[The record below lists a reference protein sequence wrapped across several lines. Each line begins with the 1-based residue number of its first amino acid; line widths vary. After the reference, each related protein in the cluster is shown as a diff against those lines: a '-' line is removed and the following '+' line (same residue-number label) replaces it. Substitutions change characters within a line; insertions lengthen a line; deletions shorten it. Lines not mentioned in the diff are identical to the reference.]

1 MLVGVDIGGTKTAVT
16 IAEEL
21 PHILFREEFPTQ
33 PDQGPEHALQKIHE
47 LIECG
52 LERVG
57 KPSSFRIGVSCGGP
71 LDRVRGVI
79 QSPPNLPNWNDV
91 RIKDILEE
99 RFHVPCL
106 VENDANAG
114 AVAEHRYGA
123 GQGCQ
128 NIIFLT
134 MGTGFG
140 AGLILNGELYRGANE
155 LAGEIGHLRLT
166 ETGPV
171 GYGKAG
177 SVEGWAS
184 GRGMALHG
192 ADAVAAAIESGTH
205 TSLSENH
212 HSQQLTAQVIGD
224 AAALGDAVA
233 QQIIRETG
241 KRLGETLAILVDLL
255 NPERIIIGGLALRL
269 GDLLFEPALNSMRRE
284 ALPQSGKACVVV
296 RAGLEKHIGDIS
308 ALCVAAGLT
317 NRRA

>member
-21 PHILFREEFPTQ
+21 PRILFREEFPTQ

-52 LERVG
+52 LKRVG

-128 NIIFLT
+128 NVIFLT

-184 GRGMALHG
+184 GRGMALHA

-212 HSQQLTAQVIGD
+212 HLQQLTAQMVGD
-224 AAALGDAVA
+224 AAAQGDAVA
-233 QQIIRETG
+233 QQIIRKTG
-241 KRLGETLAILVDLL
+241 ERLGETLAILVDLL

-269 GDLLFEPALNSMRRE
+269 GDLLFDPALNSMRRE
-284 ALPQSGKACVVV
+284 ALPQSGKTCMVV
-296 RAGLEKHIGDIS
+296 RAGLGKQIGDIS

>member
-21 PHILFREEFPTQ
+21 PRILFREEFPTQ

-52 LERVG
+52 LKRVG

-128 NIIFLT
+128 NVIFLT

-212 HSQQLTAQVIGD
+212 HLQQLTAQMVGD
-224 AAALGDAVA
+224 AAAQGDAVA
-233 QQIIRETG
+233 QQIIRKTG
-241 KRLGETLAILVDLL
+241 ERLGETLAVLVDLL

-269 GDLLFEPALNSMRRE
+269 GDLLFDPALNSMRRE
-284 ALPQSGKACVVV
+284 ALPQSGKTCMVV
-296 RAGLEKHIGDIS
+296 RAGLGKQIGDIS

-317 NRRA
+317 NQRA

>member
-21 PHILFREEFPTQ
+21 PRILFREEFPTQ

-52 LERVG
+52 LKRVG

-91 RIKDILEE
+91 QIKDILEE

-212 HSQQLTAQVIGD
+212 HLQQLTAQMVGD
-224 AAALGDAVA
+224 AAAQGDAVA
-233 QQIIRETG
+233 QQIIRKTG
-241 KRLGETLAILVDLL
+241 ERLGETLAILVDLL

-269 GDLLFEPALNSMRRE
+269 GDLLFDPALNSMRRE
-284 ALPQSGKACVVV
+284 ALPQSGKTCMVV
-296 RAGLEKHIGDIS
+296 RAGLGKQIGDIS